1 LPFPPQRTSSPGAD
15 TISFQFSSRLNGL
28 RESIFRK
35 KIKGFLVTDLVNI
48 RYLSGFRGSSA
59 FILLT
64 RKKNVFVTDFR
75 YREQASGELSGTDGR
90 AGETDWDIVI
100 EKGGRLKT
108 IRNLVHRF
116 GIGVLGF
123 ESTISYESYEGLLKC
138 GVSLVP
144 LKGYVEKIREVKDRE
159 ELRFIKDAVK
169 RAEDAFVDIKGYIR
183 QGAREK
189 AIALRLEERLEKRG
203 CNHLPIEIIV
213 ASGAN
218 SAMPHARAS
227 EKKLSPG
234 DLVVVDWGGESGGY
248 CSDMTRTLLLR
259 GGNLSKKKEIYSL
272 VLRANMAAVAAAVP
286 GIETRVVDKA
296 ARDVIK
302 RAGYDKFFGHGTGH
316 GVGLEVHELPR
327 VTWTKSESIKEGM
340 VFTIEP
346 GIYMEGMGGVRIEDM
361 ILVKAKGAE
370 LLTGLPRKLEVI

>member
-203 CNHLPIEIIV
+203 CNHLPFDIIV